1 MDLNYGLFKSVIRNN
16 LREISSA
23 FYPADLSIPLNTSTF
38 GLIVYG
44 GTIPVGTTL
53 TITCQNALTKTF
65 DAASNKNLWSKFG
78 VVPHTRKCLT
88 NSKVRHDGTDERDP
102 NFDTYQDIQSQHD
115 YSTAP
120 PS

>member
-1 MDLNYGLFKSVIRNN
+1 MVCSSPLFAN
-16 LREISSA
+16 LKEISSA

-44 GTIPVGTTL
+44 GTIPVGTTS

-88 NSKVRHDGTDERDP
+88 NLKVRHDGTDERDP
-102 NFDTYQDIQSQHD
+102 NFDAYQDIQSQHD

>member
-88 NSKVRHDGTDERDP
+88 NSKLRHDGTDEWDP
-102 NFDTYQDIQSQHD
+102 NFD
-115 YSTAP
+115 A
-120 PS
+120 